1 MRMPRVALFLDFENL
16 YTTLKRRTAGT
27 RNPYGYSP
35 RMDFPA
41 LVRYIEER
49 YGTLAPEDFIAVA
62 NFTHY
67 NPQLGGLNRVATV
80 IDAQSFMGS
89 QVRRRRQRTHG
100 KKWVIRDFAD
110 MRLAFE
116 VGRHVATRAA
126 DIYILGS
133 GDEAFTA
140 LGRTLRDMGFQVIFL
155 VADTTSAST
164 DANILEEFDV
174 IDFLVTQPVPEPEEE
189 EPSGRAENTAKE
201 HADPTDALVE
211 LIATLRRRLRTGI
224 PVNLV
229 VALLGVER
237 GARLLDQA
245 SGQGRVDVWD
255 SPEGVRCVSLQQERV
270 FGQVQKMAV
279 RPAVAEAARVF
290 FAVASV
296 ASGERPAR
304 PDRAFWRK
312 ALRRQLSLSNKEAK
326 ALLQRLLSAGVLHD
340 AHLHRPRLTVETLE
354 RFLAAA

>member
-1 MRMPRVALFLDFENL
+1 MPRVALFLDFENL
-16 YTTLKRRTAGT
+16 YTTLKRRTAGA

-80 IDAQSFMGS
+80 IDAQSFMGP
-89 QVRRRRQRTHG
+89 QVRRRVQRSHG
-100 KKWVIRDFAD
+100 KKWVIHNFAD

-116 VGRHVATRAA
+116 VGRHVATRPA

-140 LGRTLRDMGFQVIFL
+140 LGRTLRELGFQVLFL
-155 VADTTSAST
+155 VADTRSAST

-174 IDFLVTQPVPEPEEE
+174 LDFLVTQPAPEPEEE
-189 EPSGRAENTAKE
+189 EPSGRAEDA
-201 HADPTDALVE
+201 AAAAPDPTDALVD
-211 LIATLRRRLRTGI
+211 LVAALRRGLRTGI

-279 RPAVAEAARVF
+279 REDVAEAARVF

-296 ASGERPAR
+296 AQELPPR

-312 ALRRQLSLSNKEAK
+312 ALRRQLGLSNKEAK
-326 ALLQRLLSAGVLHD
+326 ALLQRLLAAGVLHD
-340 AHLHRPRLTVETLE
+340 ARLDRPRLTVEGLE
-354 RFLAAA
+354 KFLRAAR